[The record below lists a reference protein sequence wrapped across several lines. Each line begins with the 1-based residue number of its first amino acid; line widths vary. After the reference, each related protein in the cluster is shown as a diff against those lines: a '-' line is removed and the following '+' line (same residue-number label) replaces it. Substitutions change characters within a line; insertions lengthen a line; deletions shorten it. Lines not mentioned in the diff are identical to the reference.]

1 MLEAGLS
8 TYNSYHNDGYFD
20 GILNGGMQAVEEA
33 IMCDIIDC
41 DNFWRSIGYS
51 LLEKAAEAGFVNI
64 VLVLLKYEKY
74 DAIFA
79 DERFNVLYTACIE
92 NRVEVVKSL
101 LEHGFDHNMMGED
114 EKGHYETCLSFA
126 SKRGRAPVVTNIS
139 NLLLM
144 RGADANLA
152 DADNDS
158 PLVWACYGNK
168 IDAARCLLDHGAD
181 VNVIGSYGDTPLI
194 VAVRPHNKDLVQLLL
209 EHGADPSFAN
219 DDGCTALDY
228 VAEEG
233 SEIAQLIKNVQLE
246 PILK

>member
-1 MLEAGLS
+1 M
-8 TYNSYHNDGYFD
+8 
-20 GILNGGMQAVEEA
+20 
-33 IMCDIIDC
+33 
-41 DNFWRSIGYS
+41 
-51 LLEKAAEAGFVNI
+51 
-64 VLVLLKYEKY
+64 KYEKY

-194 VAVRPHNKDLVQLLL
+194 VAVRYPRPHNKDLVQLLL
-209 EHGADPSFAN
+209 EHGADPSTAN